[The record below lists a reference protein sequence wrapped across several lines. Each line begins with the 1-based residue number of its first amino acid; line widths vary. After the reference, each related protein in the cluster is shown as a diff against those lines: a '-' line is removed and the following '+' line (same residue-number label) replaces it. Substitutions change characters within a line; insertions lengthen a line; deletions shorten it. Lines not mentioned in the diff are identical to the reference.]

1 MFADRKA
8 GWLKAREDDK
18 KIQTKS
24 QVEQSVLK
32 KDLEKRK
39 ADMGGNDR
47 NSGRRDDDYN
57 SSQKGGRYNDDKRRD
72 SKPE

>member
-24 QVEQSVLK
+24 QVEESVLK

-39 ADMGGNDR
+39 ADAGSDR
-47 NSGRRDDDYN
+47 SSGRRDDDYN
-57 SSQKGGRYNDDKRRD
+57 SNQKGGRYNDDKRRD
-72 SKPE
+72 SKPD